1 MTGAGRSHGLSIRA
15 EKHETMAMT
24 ALVIDDSEVLREEI
38 VRTLKEARLFETY
51 LEARDGLEGF
61 KTLLNNKVDLVLC
74 DLEMPRMDGF
84 RFLSMARSRGELQ
97 DLPIILLTSREDRD
111 TKIRG
116 LEQGASD
123 YVTKPFDSGELVARV
138 RVQMKVKG
146 LQDELKR
153 SNELLR
159 KLSITDPLTHLHN
172 RRHLMEMVDKEF
184 QRASRKGGA
193 LSLVI
198 LDIDYFKKINDTYG
212 HQEGD
217 KVLVALADIV
227 HQRLRSYDIAARYG
241 GEEFVL
247 LLPETPL
254 QEAQAIAERLR
265 LEVQDHVF
273 DGSLHGQV
281 ITISL
286 GVATYPSP
294 RIEGT
299 DSLFRQADEALYRA
313 KQNGRNRVELMSG
326 TT

>member
-1 MTGAGRSHGLSIRA
+1 MT
-15 EKHETMAMT
+15 KTV
-24 ALVIDDSEVLREEI
+24 LVIDDSSTLREEI
-38 VRTLKEARLFETY
+38 LKIVRDASLFDTY
-51 LEARDGLEGF
+51 LEASDGLDGF
-61 KTLLNNKVDLVLC
+61 KVLLNNKVDLVLC

-84 RFLSMARSRGELQ
+84 RFLSMMRSREEFH
-97 DLPIILLTSREDRD
+97 DLPVIMLTSREDRD

-123 YVTKPFDSGELVARV
+123 YVTKPFDPGELAARV
-138 RVQMKVKG
+138 RVQLKVKG

-172 RRHLMEMVDKEF
+172 RRHLMEMVEREF
-184 QRASRKGGA
+184 QRTSRKGGH
-193 LSLVI
+193 LSLVM

-217 KVLVALADIV
+217 QVLAILAEIV
-227 HQRLRSYDIAARYG
+227 TKRLRSYDMAARYG

-254 QEAQAIAERLR
+254 SEAQAIAERLR
-265 LEVQDHVF
+265 VEVQDHPF
-273 DGSLHGQV
+273 SGRLQHL
-281 ITISL
+281 IMTISL
-286 GVATYPSP
+286 GVATYPSS
-294 RIEGT
+294 RVESI

-313 KQNGRNRVELMSG
+313 KQGGRNRVELMAGAGEEKSAPHDSQVLV
-326 TT
+326 TD

>member
-1 MTGAGRSHGLSIRA
+1 MQIATGMENR
-15 EKHETMAMT
+15 TAMERT
-24 ALVIDDSEVLREEI
+24 VLIIDDSETLRDEI
-38 VRTLKEARLFETY
+38 RRIVSEVSLFTSY
-51 LEARDGLEGF
+51 LEAGDGLDGF
-61 KTLLNNKVDLVLC
+61 KKLLNNKVDLVLC

-84 RFLSMARSRGELQ
+84 RFLSMTRAREEFQ
-97 DLPIILLTSREDRD
+97 DLPVIILTGKEDRE

-123 YVTKPFDSGELVARV
+123 FVTKPFDAGELVARV
-138 RVQMKVKG
+138 RVQMKMKA

-159 KLSITDPLTHLHN
+159 TLSITDPLTHLHN

-184 QRASRKGGA
+184 HRAARKGGA
-193 LSLVI
+193 LSLII
-198 LDIDYFKKINDTYG
+198 LDIDYFKKVNDTYG

-217 KVLVALADIV
+217 RVLASLAEIV
-227 HQRLRSYDIAARYG
+227 RARLRSYDIAARYG

-254 QEAQAIAERLR
+254 GEARTIAERLR

-273 DGSLHGQV
+273 GGRLQNNV
-281 ITISL
+281 LTISL
-286 GVATYPSP
+286 GVATYPSSCV
-294 RIEGT
+294 ESV

-313 KQNGRNRVELMSG
+313 KQGGRNRVELMISG
-326 TT
+326 DT